1 MNPVSIFDRLPLKSV
16 PRPDRS
22 LGSLLERLSRELLS
36 ISLASS
42 RFIPSKATPG
52 LEQLP
57 HEPSPAPA
65 NAARYWLDLPGFID
79 RLEGLGDRFV
89 VTMPGSGAW
98 VGLTAPDDIE
108 KVFRADTEALYFGE
122 ALRMLSPHELVL
134 GPTNLTALDG
144 PEHLATRRLLLPAFH
159 GEALNS
165 YEATIEQKAR
175 EAAADWPVGG
185 PTPAI
190 AETSKVTLEVIMAAV
205 FGVTEPERLERLRDA
220 VLELID
226 ELGSRRFLLETAI
239 ATARRDGFSRPFP
252 RIEERKAAV
261 DAIVLEE
268 IAERRAGG
276 GQATHDDVLGK
287 LLAVRDDQGEGLGD
301 PELCDQMRLMLI
313 GGTDTTATTIAW
325 ALDLITHDP
334 RVLRELTRS
343 VKAGDEAYLTAVV
356 QETLRM
362 RPAFPFTVRLTKQP
376 LELDGLTIPEG
387 TIVAPFITL
396 VHRRPDIYP
405 DPLEFR
411 PERFLGTRP
420 GTYSWIPFGGGMRR
434 CIGASMAQLEATVVL
449 RTLIEELDLRPAVDE
464 SAPIGRH
471 SVIAVPNNG
480 APVVATRRRPA
491 GSPKADSGVRS

>member
-1 MNPVSIFDRLPLKSV
+1 MHLKSILNRLPQRPASLSDGSV
-16 PRPDRS
+16 QS
-22 LGSLLERLSRELLS
+22 RLDGLRRELLS
-36 ISLASS
+36 VSL
-42 RFIPSKATPG
+42 IPSRLIPSRPTPG
-52 LEQLP
+52 LEDLP
-57 HEPSPAPA
+57 HESYPSLA

-79 RLEGLGDRFV
+79 RLEDLGDRFV

-98 VGLTAPDDIE
+98 VGLTDPDDIE

-122 ALRMLSPHELVL
+122 ALRMLSPHELIL
-134 GPTNLTALDG
+134 GPANLTALDG

-159 GEALNS
+159 GDALKS
-165 YEATIEQKAR
+165 YEATIEDKAR
-175 EAAADWPVGG
+175 EAAARWPIGESS
-185 PTPAI
+185 PAI
-190 AETSKVTLEVIMAAV
+190 TETSKVTLEVIMAAV
-205 FGVTEPERLERLRDA
+205 FGVTEPERLDRLRDA
-220 VLELID
+220 VLDLID
-226 ELGSRRFLLETAI
+226 EIGSRRFLLETAI

-252 RIEERKAAV
+252 RMEQRKAAV

-276 GQATHDDVLGK
+276 SNDHDDVLGR
-287 LLAVRDDQGEGLGD
+287 LLAIRSEEGEGLSD
-301 PELCDQMRLMLI
+301 SDLCDQMRLMLI

-334 RVLRELTRS
+334 RVLRKLKRS
-343 VKAGDEAYLTAVV
+343 VRAGDDEYLTAVV

-362 RPAFPFTVRLTKQP
+362 RPAFPFTVRLTKEP

-405 DPLEFR
+405 EPLEFR

-449 RTLIEELDLRPAVDE
+449 RTLIEELDLRPAVDQ

-471 SVIAVPNNG
+471 SVISVPENG
-480 APVVATRRRPA
+480 APVVASIRRGTATRQRVK
-491 GSPKADSGVRS
+491 S